1 MHDVSALYPSFCP
14 GHREMV
20 GCGWAVREL
29 TVGRLSLNTAPPGFP
44 GPPNLFFTPT
54 QVASA
59 SSPLPGPSLALGF
72 LWAGFHKGGVGRS
85 IVNTCQAL
93 AYSRYSTNTCFM
105 GERGSVCGLNE
116 TVHVKCLELNKYLL
130 NEKKSLGGIKEV
142 MDIKG
147 LVAAGSAHGAAVSGS
162 FHSSGRGLG
171 GRAASRAG
179 AGGEADPG
187 TPKRQQR
194 GGGWSAAGALTPTPR
209 GADGS
214 ACVCA
219 HVWAGVC
226 V

>member
-1 MHDVSALYPSFCP
+1 M
-14 GHREMV
+14 
-20 GCGWAVREL
+20 GCGWALREL

-72 LWAGFHKGGVGRS
+72 LWAGFHKGRVGRS

-93 AYSRYSTNTCFM
+93 AYSRYSTNTCFT
-105 GERGSVCGLNE
+105 GKRGSVCGMRL
-116 TVHVKCLELNKYLL
+116 HVKCLELNKYLL

-142 MDIKG
+142 MGIKG
-147 LVAAGSAHGAAVSGS
+147 LVAVGSAHGVAVNGS
-162 FHSSGRGLG
+162 FHSSGGGLG
-171 GRAASRAG
+171 GWAAGRAG
-179 AGGEADPG
+179 AGREADPG
-187 TPKRQQR
+187 TPKRRQR
-194 GGGWSAAGALTPTPR
+194 GGGCLAAGALTPTPC